1 MKNFLFPPLLAIL
14 LLLSPAAQADIS
26 QQEAVSIAQRVH
38 PGRVLS
44 VKLVKSSN
52 SLTTSLAPANNSG
65 VYRVK
70 TLSAGGDVHIVV
82 IDASSGKVI
91 SK

>member
-1 MKNFLFPPLLAIL
+1 MKQILLSFLLAL
-14 LLLSPAAQADIS
+14 LLMPAAAFADIGK
-26 QQEAVSIAQRVH
+26 QQAISIAQGVH

-44 VKLVKSSN
+44 VKQDTEN
-52 SLTTSLAPANNSG
+52 DRA

-70 TLSAGGDVHIVV
+70 TLSAGGDVHIIV
-82 IDASSGKVI
+82 IDAESGNVI

>member
-1 MKNFLFPPLLAIL
+1 MKQIL
-14 LLLSPAAQADIS
+14 LPFLLVLLLMPAAAFADIGK
-26 QQEAVSIAQRVH
+26 QQAISIAQGVH

-44 VKLVKSSN
+44 VKQD
-52 SLTTSLAPANNSG
+52 TENNRA

-70 TLSAGGDVHIVV
+70 TLSAGGDVHIIV
-82 IDASSGKVI
+82 IDAESGNVI

>member
-1 MKNFLFPPLLAIL
+1 MKKYLLPLL
-14 LLLSPAAQADIS
+14 LLLSMTMSAVVYADIGEK
-26 QQEAVSIAQRVH
+26 QAISIAQGVH

-44 VKLVKSSN
+44 VKQDTDKGV
-52 SLTTSLAPANNSG
+52 P

-70 TLSAGGDVHIVV
+70 TLSTGGDVHVIV
-82 IDASSGKVI
+82 IDAESGSVI

>member
-1 MKNFLFPPLLAIL
+1 MKNYLFPL
-14 LLLSPAAQADIS
+14 LLFLSLSMSAVAYADIGKK
-26 QQEAVSIAQRVH
+26 QATSIAQSVH

-44 VKLVKSSN
+44 VKQESAGDV
-52 SLTTSLAPANNSG
+52 P

-70 TLSAGGDVHIVV
+70 TLSAGGDVHVIV
-82 IDASSGKVI
+82 IDAETGKVI

>member
-1 MKNFLFPPLLAIL
+1 MKRILFPALLAL
-14 LLLSPAAQADIS
+14 LLLPAAVLADIDKN
-26 QQEAVSIAQRVH
+26 QAISIAQDVH
-38 PGRVLS
+38 PGRVLG
-44 VKLVKSSN
+44 VKQVEQDG
-52 SLTTSLAPANNSG
+52 TP

-82 IDASSGKVI
+82 IDAESGKVI